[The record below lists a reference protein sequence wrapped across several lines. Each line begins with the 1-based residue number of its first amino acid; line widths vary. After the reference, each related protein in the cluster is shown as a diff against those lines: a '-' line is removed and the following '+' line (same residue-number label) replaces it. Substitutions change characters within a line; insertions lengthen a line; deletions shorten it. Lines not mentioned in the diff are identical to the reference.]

1 MTSSEEEEEEE
12 EGNESN
18 ERNTESEGMIKSKV
32 DVYRKIADLSGFENL
47 KTMMEAEASM
57 PRKGRNKK
65 KRETGLSAEEDANVN
80 VAMEEEQ
87 LGKNATLN
95 IVEKEEGNRSE
106 KERRRNERRE
116 KSKLDLY
123 EKLNDLSGFE
133 NLKAMIEAEASLRTK
148 KRDRKKKGKIELCA
162 QENDNIDVDEWVQ
175 QLSEDEAL
183 KMVEASKLESLPIS
197 KIMEAQN
204 QVIDA
209 AKEDEG
215 GGSGRTL
222 ETTGAD
228 DVGNSVETTKATGVE
243 SGVNSVELEVIDIVS
258 SSSEDDGLVSD
269 VSLGRSVEN
278 TVESVLTTKATG
290 ADDRVNSVPVIDEVD
305 KSISDVI
312 SGRNVE
318 NTMPADPVV
327 GEKKRKR
334 RRKKTKIKAKDTT
347 DDAREG
353 DDAKDNIVLRV
364 LLRKPRYFDPP
375 DWNVK
380 TCSICGKE
388 NHTAESCNAQN
399 QKKPCFLCGS
409 PTHIWKYCRKAE
421 YL

>member
-1 MTSSEEEEEEE
+1 
-12 EGNESN
+12 
-18 ERNTESEGMIKSKV
+18 
-32 DVYRKIADLSGFENL
+32 
-47 KTMMEAEASM
+47 
-57 PRKGRNKK
+57 
-65 KRETGLSAEEDANVN
+65 
-80 VAMEEEQ
+80 MEEEQ

-228 DVGNSVETTKATGVE
+228 DVGNSVEVIHICSAPSEDDESTSDVRLERSVQDEGEAMQTTKATGVE

-409 PTHIWKYCRKAE
+409 PTHIWKYCRKV
-421 YL
+421 